1 MLSKCANPTCRA
13 LFRYLHEGK
22 LFVIGPKEVLD
33 WHKPRCSAKSKQI
46 EYAWLCSSCCLHLT
60 IQTDE
65 EVGTRV
71 VRRVELD
78 GSDRS
83 GKAAHASINEKSD

>member
-22 LFVIGPKEVLD
+22 LYVIGPKEALD
-33 WHKPRCSAKSKQI
+33 WHKPKCSAKSGQV
-46 EYAWLCSSCCLHLT
+46 EYAWLCSACCLHLT

-65 EVGTRV
+65 EFGIRV
-71 VRRVELD
+71 VRRFDPGGGD
-78 GSDRS
+78 GFGKS
-83 GKAAHASINEKSD
+83 GHASIDEKSA